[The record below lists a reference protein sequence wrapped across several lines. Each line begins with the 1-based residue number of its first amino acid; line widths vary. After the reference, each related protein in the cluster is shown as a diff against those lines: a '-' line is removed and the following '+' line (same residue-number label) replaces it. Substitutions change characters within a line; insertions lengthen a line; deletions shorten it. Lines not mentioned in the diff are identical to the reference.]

1 MTPSMIM
8 LVVGTGAKSLGLVH
22 HPICFVIRT
31 ISLTCDLFI
40 GHLFSSRLKKALVMQ
55 VKHEQ
60 AFVKFNGTFPPAVVD
75 KWETMVTEWDNDK
88 TKKNPYEEPVAGR

>member
-1 MTPSMIM
+1 
-8 LVVGTGAKSLGLVH
+8 
-22 HPICFVIRT
+22 
-31 ISLTCDLFI
+31 
-40 GHLFSSRLKKALVMQ
+40 MQ

-75 KWETMVTEWDNDK
+75 KWEKMVTEWDSDK